1 MNNMPI
7 IVGLGETLWDVF
19 PDGPRLGGA
28 PLNFSCSAAELS
40 SGSAKVFMV
49 SAVGNDTLG
58 QPAID
63 ALKMHGVDVS
73 TIQRNDRATGQVFVE
88 LDQAG
93 VASYRFADDG
103 AWDHLA
109 WNSTLQH
116 LASQCD
122 AVCFGSLGQRSSVSR
137 RTIQKFVAATPARTM
152 RILDVNL
159 RAPFFNDEV
168 ILESLAL
175 ANTLKL
181 NDDELPYLAKL
192 CNIRG
197 TETELMH
204 QLADKHQLRCVAL
217 TRGANGA
224 VLMCGEAVSDL
235 PGAEVKV
242 ADTVGAGDAFTA
254 AITLGLLAGKTVD
267 DINQHAIK
275 VAAYVCS
282 MSGATTSF
290 PNELQLKH
298 NR

>member
-1 MNNMPI
+1 MPI

-28 PLNFSCSAAELS
+28 PLNFSCSAAELA

-49 SAVGNDTLG
+49 SAVGNDDLG
-58 QPAID
+58 QPAVD
-63 ALKMHGVDVS
+63 AMKMHQVDVS
-73 TIQRNDRATGQVFVE
+73 TIQCNDRATGQVFVE

-103 AWDHLA
+103 AWDHLE
-109 WNSTLQH
+109 WNSALQQ
-116 LASQCD
+116 LASECD
-122 AVCFGSLGQRSSVSR
+122 AVCFGSLGQRGSVSR
-137 RTIQKFVAATPARTM
+137 STIRKFVAATPAEAM
-152 RILDVNL
+152 RILDINL
-159 RAPFFNDEV
+159 RAPFFSDDV

-181 NDDELPYLAKL
+181 NDDELPYLARL

-197 TETELMH
+197 TQTDLMH
-204 QLADKHQLRCVAL
+204 QLADRYQLKCVAL

-235 PGAEVKV
+235 PGVEVKV

-254 AITLGLLAGKTVD
+254 AMTLGLLAGEPVD
-267 DINQHAIK
+267 TINQHAIQ

-282 MSGATTSF
+282 MSGATMSF
-290 PNELQLKH
+290 PDQLQLRQ

>member
-1 MNNMPI
+1 MPI

-28 PLNFSCSAAELS
+28 PLNFSCSAAELA
-40 SGSAKVFMV
+40 GGTAKVFMV

-58 QPAID
+58 QPAVD

-73 TIQRNDRATGQVFVE
+73 TVQRNDRATGQVFVE
-88 LDQAG
+88 LDHAG
-93 VASYRFADDG
+93 VASYRFAKDG
-103 AWDHLA
+103 AWDHLE
-109 WNSTLQH
+109 WNSALQQ
-116 LASQCD
+116 LASECD

-137 RTIQKFVAATPARTM
+137 RTIQKFVAATPVKTM

-159 RAPFFNDEV
+159 RAPFFSDEV

-204 QLADKHQLRCVAL
+204 QLADRFQLRCVAL

-254 AITLGLLAGKTVD
+254 AMTLGLLAGKTVD
-267 DINQHAIK
+267 AVNQHAIK

-282 MSGATTSF
+282 MSGATMSF
-290 PNELQLKH
+290 PEHLQL
-298 NR
+298 NDRR